1 MNGLK
6 SQHGADGG
14 RGAAGG
20 FAVGCLL
27 LAVIMLTVNVTM
39 PLWFD
44 RVAGQCRDVFLA
56 WMVLHFG
63 LLAAAVLG
71 ALPAILIGCFA
82 RRTAAG
88 KVSLFGGLAVVCVA
102 VGIFGWS

>member
-6 SQHGADGG
+6 SRVGAHGG

-20 FAVGCLL
+20 FAVSSLL
-27 LAVIMLTVNVTM
+27 LAVMVLTANVTM

-44 RVAGQCRDVFLA
+44 RVAGQFRDVFLA

-63 LLAAAVLG
+63 LLAAAVLV
-71 ALPAILIGCFA
+71 ALPAMLIGCFA

-88 KVSLFGGLAVVCVA
+88 KVAMFGGLAVVCSA
-102 VGIFGWS
+102 VDIFVWS